1 MPTSSRRKAGST
13 VAEGA
18 PDLDRLALEAAGGD
32 KRALGKLCRE
42 LQHPIYRLALRM
54 LSDPHDAEDATQEV
68 LVRIVT
74 NLGSFE
80 GRSRFMT
87 WAYTVATRQLLR
99 TRKRLVESSVRGA
112 DAFAAALDAGLG
124 PAPDDVEGEAEYEEL
139 CAEVRISCTYGML
152 LCLSREVRI
161 AYILGD
167 LMGMPDRD
175 GAEICE
181 ITPAAFRQ
189 RLARARR
196 TMRKIIAN
204 RCGLVREENP
214 CRCGRQIKSSEKL
227 GVLDRGD
234 LKLAT
239 HPRRDRRPIRA
250 ETIERAAEQLDLAA
264 AMAEV
269 YRSDPEFAA
278 PRKVYEGLRRAAP
291 DLL

>member
-1 MPTSSRRKAGST
+1 MSERVPGGEA
-13 VAEGA
+13 
-18 PDLDRLALEAAGGD
+18 DLDRLARDAAGGD
-32 KRALGKLCRE
+32 KRALGELCRE
-42 LQHPIYRLALRM
+42 IQHPVYRLALRM

-68 LVRIVT
+68 LVRVVT

-80 GRSRFMT
+80 GRSAFMT

-99 TRKRLVESSVRGA
+99 TRKRLVEASVRGP

-124 PAPDDVEGEAEYEEL
+124 PVPDDVEGEAEYEEL

-152 LCLSREVRI
+152 LCLSRPVRV

-175 GAEICE
+175 GTEICGV
-181 ITPAAFRQ
+181 TPAAFRQ
-189 RLARARR
+189 RLSRARK
-196 TMRKIIAN
+196 TMRGIIAN

-214 CRCGRQIKSSEKL
+214 CRCGRQIGNSERL
-227 GVLDRGD
+227 GVLDRSD
-234 LKLAT
+234 LRLAT
-239 HPRRDRRPIRA
+239 HPRRDRGTIRA
-250 ETIERAAEQLDLAA
+250 DTIERAAEQLDLAA

-269 YRSDPEFAA
+269 YRSDPEFVA
-278 PRKVYEGLRRAAP
+278 PQRVYEGLRRAAP

>member
-99 TRKRLVESSVRGA
+99 TRKRLVESSVRG
-112 DAFAAALDAGLG
+112 
-124 PAPDDVEGEAEYEEL
+124 
-139 CAEVRISCTYGML
+139 R
-152 LCLSREVRI
+152 
-161 AYILGD
+161 
-167 LMGMPDRD
+167 
-175 GAEICE
+175 
-181 ITPAAFRQ
+181 TPSPPRSTRAWGR
-189 RLARARR
+189 RPTTSRARR
-196 TMRKIIAN
+196 ST
-204 RCGLVREENP
+204 
-214 CRCGRQIKSSEKL
+214 
-227 GVLDRGD
+227 
-234 LKLAT
+234 
-239 HPRRDRRPIRA
+239 
-250 ETIERAAEQLDLAA
+250 
-264 AMAEV
+264 
-269 YRSDPEFAA
+269 RSCA
-278 PRKVYEGLRRAAP
+278 PR
-291 DLL
+291 

>member
-1 MPTSSRRKAGST
+1 M

-18 PDLDRLALEAAGGD
+18 ADLDRLARDAAGGD

-54 LSDPHDAEDATQEV
+54 LSSPEDAEDATQEV

-74 NLGSFE
+74 NLGTFE

-87 WAYTVATRQLLR
+87 WVYTVATRQLLR

-124 PAPDDVEGEAEYEEL
+124 PIPDDVEGHAEYEEL

-152 LCLSREVRI
+152 LCLSREVRL

-167 LMGMPDRD
+167 LMGMTDRD
-175 GAEICE
+175 GAEVCE
-181 ITPAAFRQ
+181 VTPAAFRK
-189 RLARARR
+189 RLSRARK
-196 TMRKIIAN
+196 TMRRIIAN
-204 RCGLVREENP
+204 RCGLVSEENP
-214 CRCGRQIKSSEKL
+214 CRCGGQIAGGERL
-227 GVLDRGD
+227 GVLERGN

-239 HPRRDRRPIRA
+239 HPRRDGRPILA
-250 ETIERAAEQLDLAA
+250 DTTIEAAARQLDLAEA
-264 AMAEV
+264 IAEV
-269 YRSDPEFAA
+269 YKTDPEFVA
-278 PRKVYEGLRRAAP
+278 PRRVYERLRRAAP
-291 DLL
+291 DLLL

>member
-1 MPTSSRRKAGST
+1 MYGGKA
-13 VAEGA
+13 
-18 PDLDRLALEAAGGD
+18 DLDALAREAARGD
-32 KRALGKLCRE
+32 KRALGELCRE
-42 LQHPIYRLALRM
+42 LQHPMYRLALRM
-54 LSDPHDAEDATQEV
+54 LSNPEDAEDATQEV
-68 LVRIVT
+68 LVRVVT

-80 GRSRFMT
+80 GRSKFMT
-87 WAYTVATRQLLR
+87 WAYAVATRQLLR

-112 DAFAAALDAGLG
+112 EAFAAVVDAGMG
-124 PAPDDVEGEAEYEEL
+124 PVYEDAASEAEYEEL

-189 RLARARR
+189 RLARARK
-196 TMRKIIAN
+196 TMRRIIAG

-214 CRCGRQIKSSEKL
+214 CRCARQIESGLRL
-227 GVLDRGD
+227 GILERGNP
-234 LKLAT
+234 KFAT
-239 HPRRDRRPIRA
+239 HPRGDRRPIRA
-250 ETIERAAEQLDLAA
+250 DTIERAAEQLDSAA

-269 YRSDPEFAA
+269 YRTDPEFVA
-278 PRKVYEGLRRAAP
+278 PHKLYEGLRRAAP
-291 DLL
+291 DLLL

>member
-1 MPTSSRRKAGST
+1 M
-13 VAEGA
+13 AEDA
-18 PDLDRLALEAAGGD
+18 SLDRLARDAAGGD
-32 KRALGKLCRE
+32 KGALGELCRE

-54 LSDPHDAEDATQEV
+54 LSSPEDAEDATQEV

-74 NLGSFE
+74 KVGSFE

-87 WAYTVATRQLLR
+87 WAYTVAIHQLLR

-112 DAFAAALDAGLG
+112 DAFAAIDAGLG
-124 PAPDDVEGEAEYEEL
+124 PIPDNVESQAEYEEL

-167 LMGMPDRD
+167 LMGMTDRD

-181 ITPAAFRQ
+181 VTPAAFRQ
-189 RLARARR
+189 RLSRARKI
-196 TMRKIIAN
+196 MRRIIAN
-204 RCGLVREENP
+204 RCGLLREENP
-214 CRCGRQIKSSEKL
+214 CRCGGQIATSERL
-227 GVLDRGD
+227 GVLERGN

-239 HPRRDRRPIRA
+239 HPRRDRRPILA
-250 ETIERAAEQLDLAA
+250 DTTIEEAARQLDLAEA
-264 AMAEV
+264 IAEV
-269 YRSDPEFAA
+269 YRSDPEFVA
-278 PRKVYEGLRRAAP
+278 PRRVYEGLRRAAP

>member
-1 MPTSSRRKAGST
+1 MT
-13 VAEGA
+13 
-18 PDLDRLALEAAGGD
+18 DLDVLAREAAGGD
-32 KRALGKLCRE
+32 KRALGELCRE

-54 LSDPHDAEDATQEV
+54 LSNPDDAEDATQEI
-68 LVRIVT
+68 LVRVVT

-80 GRSRFMT
+80 GRSKFMT

-112 DAFAAALDAGLG
+112 EAFAAAVDAGMGLLYE
-124 PAPDDVEGEAEYEEL
+124 DVGSEAEYREL

-152 LCLSREVRI
+152 LCLSRPVRV

-181 ITPAAFRQ
+181 VTPAAFRQ
-189 RLARARR
+189 RLSRARK
-196 TMRKIIAN
+196 TMRRIIAG

-214 CRCGRQIKSSEKL
+214 CRCWRQIESGLER
-227 GVLDRGD
+227 GILDRN
-234 LKLAT
+234 APRFAA
-239 HPRRDRRPIRA
+239 HPRTDPRPIRA
-250 ETIERAAEQLDLAA
+250 DTIERAAEQLDLAT

-269 YRSDPEFAA
+269 YRSDPAFIA
-278 PRKVYEGLRRAAP
+278 PRAVYEGLRRAAP